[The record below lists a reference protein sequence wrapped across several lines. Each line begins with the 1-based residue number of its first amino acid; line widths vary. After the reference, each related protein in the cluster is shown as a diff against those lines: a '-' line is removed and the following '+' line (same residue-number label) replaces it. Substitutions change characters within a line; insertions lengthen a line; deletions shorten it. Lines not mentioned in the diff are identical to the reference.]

1 LNVVNV
7 PLREDTSIALQR
19 EVDSENW
26 NYAEANTQQLT
37 HGLHRYS
44 GKFIPQIAARA
55 IQLLSDPG
63 DLVLDPYCGSGTT
76 LLEAALLQRRAIG
89 VDLNPLASLIARA
102 KVSPIAETDLHDAE
116 RLLREAVEACASG
129 HQGNLF
135 GLSSF
140 QTNLLQKA
148 SLDSRAS
155 NPWFKKWFQDHVLA
169 DLLVL
174 RNAIDSIAEESARSL
189 ALVAFSEI
197 LRRSSNAHSSYPNVM
212 FDRDAPHRARPGPA
226 LLAAYARAVEMV
238 SSLAEA
244 GGLWDAVQVLL
255 GDARALPLEDETV
268 DAVVTHPPYVGSV
281 PYAEY
286 GALSLMWLGVEPKD
300 LDARLTGGRRQGKD
314 VVARFREDYGKMI
327 SESHRVLKPCRTM
340 FVMVGRPTVKRQ
352 LVDLVEMTIELASS
366 TGFSVAACTTRQGIN
381 RRANK
386 LGEEAL
392 LFFKKAQRSYNPSP
406 RPRAHASG
414 A

>member
-1 LNVVNV
+1 MNVVSV
-7 PLREDTSIALQR
+7 PLSEGTSIALQR
-19 EVDSENW
+19 EVDSEDW
-26 NYAEANTQQLT
+26 NYAEANTRQFT

-76 LLEAALLQRRAIG
+76 LLEAALLHRRAIG
-89 VDLNPLASLIARA
+89 VDLNPLAIVIAKS
-102 KVSPIAETDLHDAE
+102 KVTPIAETALHDAW

-129 HQGNLF
+129 QQGSLF

-140 QTNLLQKA
+140 QRDMLQKA
-148 SLDSRAS
+148 SLDARAS
-155 NPWFKKWFQDHVLA
+155 NPRFKKWFQAHVLA

-174 RNAIDSIAEESARSL
+174 RNAIDCIAEESARPL

-197 LRRSSNAHSSYPNVM
+197 LRRSSNAHSGYPNVM

-226 LLAAYARAVEMV
+226 LLAAFAQAVEMV
-238 SSLAEA
+238 SSLVEA
-244 GGLWDAVQVLL
+244 DGLWDAVQVLL
-255 GDARALPLEDETV
+255 GDARALPVKDETV
-268 DAVVTHPPYVGSV
+268 DAVVTHPPYIGSV

-286 GALSLMWLGVEPKD
+286 GALSLMWLGIDPKD

-314 VVARFREDYGKMI
+314 VVDRFREDYGKMI
-327 SESHRVLKPCRTM
+327 SECHRVLKPCRTM
-340 FVMVGRPTVKRQ
+340 FVMVGYPTVKRQ
-352 LVDLVEMTIELASS
+352 LVDLEEMTIELASS
-366 TGFSVAACTTRQGIN
+366 IGFSVAACTTRQGIN

-392 LFFKKAQRSYNPSP
+392 LFLKKAQRSYNSGL
-406 RPRAHASG
+406 RGHASG
-414 A
+414 D